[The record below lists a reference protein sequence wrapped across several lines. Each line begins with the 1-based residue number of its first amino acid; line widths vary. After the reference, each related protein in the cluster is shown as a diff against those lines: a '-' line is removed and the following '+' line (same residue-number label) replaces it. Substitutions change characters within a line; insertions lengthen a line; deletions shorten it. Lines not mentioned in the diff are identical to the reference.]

1 MAMDETLL
9 IQLSA
14 YADGEADAATVR
26 ALEERIA
33 REPELQRVLAK
44 FLALDVAAQ
53 RETIPAI
60 PTLKNE
66 AEFSRTAREALTP
79 AETKLTEAA
88 RAMPVP
94 AVPDEK
100 FGATWMAIARR
111 IENDRKTKDV
121 MALDDG
127 ECEVPQAIAPEY
139 NTLRRTWQILD
150 KAAQRIEAPTLDAAR
165 SAEAWQV
172 IARETVAVP
181 EQNGAWVEQLDAAAR
196 AMIVPQPTAERYA
209 AIWKNVA
216 ATLAKS
222 GGADV
227 VAADRVPEVSEQKWG
242 EVWSEVQR
250 QTTGAHKSVIPA
262 DFTPKKITG
271 WRWGVVAATSLAAA
285 TVALVLMVGPKNHS
299 IEVAMVDPIEAKVS
313 KPEIADDRYELDIM
327 WIPELTQP
335 VVRMFLKDEPKGNFR
350 WMPE

>member
-14 YADGEADAATVR
+14 YADGEADAATAR

-33 REPELQRVLAK
+33 REPELQRMLAK

-60 PTLKNE
+60 PARKNE
-66 AEFSRTAREALTP
+66 SELLRTAREALTP
-79 AETKLTEAA
+79 AEIKLSDAA

-100 FGATWMAIARR
+100 FGTAWMAIARR
-111 IENDRKTKDV
+111 IESDRKTKDV

-127 ECEVPQAIAPEY
+127 ECEEPRTIAPEY

-150 KAAQRIEAPTLDAAR
+150 KAAQRIEAPALDAAR
-165 SAEAWQV
+165 TAEAWQT
-172 IARETVAVP
+172 IARETVAVT
-181 EQNGAWVEQLDAAAR
+181 EQNGAWVEALDAAAR
-196 AMIVPQPTAERYA
+196 AILVPQPSAERYT

-216 ATLAKS
+216 ATLAKNS
-222 GGADV
+222 NADV
-227 VAADRVPEVSEQKWG
+227 VAADAVPAVSEQKWDK
-242 EVWSEVQR
+242 VWSEVQR
-250 QTTGAHKSVIPA
+250 QTTGAHKSVISA
-262 DFTPKKITG
+262 DFTPVKKPG
-271 WRWGVVAATSLAAA
+271 WRWGVVAATSMAAA
-285 TVALVLMVGPKNHS
+285 VVTLVLMLGNGPKTDL
-299 IEVAMVDPIEAKVS
+299 VASVS
-313 KPEIADDRYELDIM
+313 VPEIADDRYELDLLYL
-327 WIPELTQP
+327 PNQSQP
-335 VVRMFLKDEPKGNFR
+335 VVTMFLKDEPAMGSFR